1 MSKWNSIFHY
11 RLGRLGKS
19 TILSSTGL
27 GIRAIIQAA
36 YLLLIS
42 RWLGAEGYGLFA
54 GIVAFFSLATP
65 LANWGSGLLLTQYI
79 AQDKRHSR
87 GMWATA
93 LVQSGIIGILLV
105 TLLLSVALLFLPQK
119 IAIWSLLLLAVSEL
133 ILLPAS
139 HAASSQCLALE
150 RGGAAALSV
159 SLIPFG
165 RLSILL
171 LAVVAPW
178 GATPE
183 LAVLAHFLGTVIGFA
198 VAFGLVAWV
207 DGLPAWKQ
215 RLPFISATRQGTAY
229 AVSNVAGT
237 SYQEVDKII
246 MLLLLGAA
254 TVGSYTV
261 AFRVAS
267 IFVLPLSALIG
278 VFLPRMMNQYNEREK
293 SKNTYRIIM
302 LVALIY
308 GVLAGIG
315 ILVVTPFL
323 PWVFGVGYEDSLY
336 YLQLFAVWPMLFG
349 LRQVLA
355 ARLTAQKRQRW
366 RSWVEAMGLV
376 LVAVLNFVLLPQFGA
391 EAAIIALLVTE
402 VFVTL
407 VMSLFIYQN
416 RYSNNIYFK

>member
-1 MSKWNSIFHY
+1 MNKWNNLFHY
-11 RLGRLGKS
+11 RLGHLGRS
-19 TILSSTGL
+19 TILSSAGL

-42 RWLGAEGYGLFA
+42 RWLGTEGYGLFA

-79 AQDKRHSR
+79 AQDRQLSR

-119 IAIWSLLLLAVSEL
+119 IAIWSLFILAVSEL

-139 HAASSQCLALE
+139 HAASSQFFALE
-150 RGGAAALSV
+150 RGDVAALSV
-159 SLIPFG
+159 SLIPFF

-171 LAVVAPW
+171 LAVAAPW

-183 LAVLAHFLGTVIGFA
+183 LAVLTHFLGTATGFA

-246 MLLLLGAA
+246 VLQLLGATTA
-254 TVGSYTV
+254 GSYTV

-278 VFLPRMMNQYNEREK
+278 VFLPRLMSQYKEREK
-293 SKNTYRIIM
+293 NKNTFRIMI
-302 LVALIY
+302 LVVLIY
-308 GVLAGIG
+308 SIIAGIG
-315 ILVVTPFL
+315 ILVIAPFL
-323 PWVFGVGYEDSLY
+323 PWVFGVGYEDSLH
-336 YLQLFAVWPMLFG
+336 YLQLFAVWPILFG
-349 LRQVLA
+349 LRQTLA
-355 ARLTAQKRQRW
+355 ARLTAQKRQHF
-366 RSWVEAMGLV
+366 RSWIETIGLV
-376 LVAVLNFVLLPQFGA
+376 LIASLNFMLLPQFGA
-391 EAAIIALLVTE
+391 ISAIIALLITE
-402 VFVTL
+402 IFVTL
-407 VMSLFIYQN
+407 VMSVYIYQN
-416 RYSNNIYFK
+416 RFINNIYFK